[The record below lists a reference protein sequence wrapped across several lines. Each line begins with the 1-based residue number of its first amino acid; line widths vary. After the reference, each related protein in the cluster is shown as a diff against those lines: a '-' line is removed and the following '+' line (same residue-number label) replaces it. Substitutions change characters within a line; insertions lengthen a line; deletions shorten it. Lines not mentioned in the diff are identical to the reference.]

1 MNVNSTNML
10 FRNTGI
16 GLPKSTQVTFG
27 MRGGGLTKGTTDLM
41 GIQSHRKHKFW
52 SLLDQFDQTKSSS
65 VKSSQASSV
74 NSSQASSQASSVN
87 SSQASSPINSPR
99 SRANSMDEF
108 HTSFLEDMNEESK
121 DQTTSFGSARQVF
134 HPDNVESLTENLK
147 LVEDKL
153 TTTDSGKVTGKLRD
167 EIDPQGRLRLFTTG
181 NQEKDYGLN
190 QIRLFLKDMQI
201 PDKSRA
207 AFERTMNHKFQ
218 HTPYQFDLDLRT
230 MMNDLNHTTKVGSD
244 LELRKVTEG
253 LIKTWKRYDNGLKNT
268 SPAVRRTKKVEE
280 IPVSPINMMF
290 D

>member
-27 MRGGGLTKGTTDLM
+27 MRGGGLTKGSTDLM
-41 GIQSHRKHKFW
+41 GIQSHRKHKIW

-65 VKSSQASSV
+65 VSEV
-74 NSSQASSQASSVN
+74 SSQASSQASSVN
-87 SSQASSPINSPR
+87 SSQTSSPVSSPLGR
-99 SRANSMDEF
+99 SDSTNNFFA
-108 HTSFLEDMNEESK
+108 SFSEEK
-121 DQTTSFGSARQVF
+121 EDQTTSLGSARQVF
-134 HPDNVESLTENLK
+134 HPDNVESLTENLE

-190 QIRLFLKDMQI
+190 QMRLFLKDMKI

-207 AFERTMNHKFQ
+207 TFERTMDHKFKN
-218 HTPYQFDLDLRT
+218 TPYQFDVDLRN
-230 MMNDLNHTTKVGSD
+230 MINDLNHTTKVGSD

-253 LIKTWKRYDNGLKNT
+253 LIKTWKKYDNGLKNT
-268 SPAVRRTKKVEE
+268 SPAVRRTKKVKE
-280 IPVSPINMMF
+280 IPISPINMMF
-290 D
+290 E

>member
-1 MNVNSTNML
+1 ML

-41 GIQSHRKHKFW
+41 GIQSHQKHKIW

-65 VKSSQASSV
+65 VNSSQASSV
-74 NSSQASSQASSVN
+74 NSSQASSVN
-87 SSQASSPINSPR
+87 SSQASSPVSSPK
-99 SRANSMDEF
+99 SRASMDDF

-134 HPDNVESLTENLK
+134 HPDNVESLTENLE

-153 TTTDSGKVTGKLRD
+153 ITTDSGKVTGKLRD

-190 QIRLFLKDMQI
+190 QIRLFLKDMKI

-207 AFERTMNHKFQ
+207 TFERTMNHKFQ
-218 HTPYQFDLDLRT
+218 HTKYQFDLDLRT
-230 MMNDLNHTTKVGSD
+230 TINDLNHTTKVGSD
-244 LELRKVTEG
+244 LELRKVTED
-253 LIKTWKRYDNGLKNT
+253 LITTWKRYDNGLKNT
-268 SPAVRRTKKVEE
+268 SPAVRRSKKLKE
-280 IPVSPINMMF
+280 IPISPINMMF
-290 D
+290 E